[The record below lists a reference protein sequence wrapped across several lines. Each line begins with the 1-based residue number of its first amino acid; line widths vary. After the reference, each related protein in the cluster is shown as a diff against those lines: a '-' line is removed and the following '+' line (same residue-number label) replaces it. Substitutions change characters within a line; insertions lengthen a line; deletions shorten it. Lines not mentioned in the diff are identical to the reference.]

1 MDRAPSI
8 AALFSRFG
16 KWSFRSPDPA
26 ALTAA
31 ELGPLGEKLAAR
43 HLRRHGYRVLYR
55 NFRAPHGGEV
65 DLVCRDKRA
74 KTLAFIEV
82 KTRRSLDFGQ
92 PNEAVDRAKQALIA
106 RGAMA
111 WLKLL
116 DHPDILFRFDIAE
129 VVFEGRKPQ
138 VNVIQNAFVLPAPYI
153 Y

>member
-1 MDRAPSI
+1 MDLAPSI
-8 AALFSRFG
+8 AALFCRFG

-31 ELGPLGEKLAAR
+31 ELGPLGEKVAAR
-43 HLRRHGYRVLYR
+43 HLRRHRYRVLYR
-55 NFRAPHGGEV
+55 NFRAPRGGEV

-74 KTLAFIEV
+74 QTLVFVEV
-82 KTRRSLDFGQ
+82 KTRRTLDFGL
-92 PNEAVDRAKQALIA
+92 PNEAVNRAKQELIA
-106 RGAMA
+106 RGAMY

-116 DHPDILFRFDIAE
+116 DHPDILFRFDIVE
-129 VVFEGRKPQ
+129 VVFESRTPR